1 MPLGCQHQKFG
12 PLGHWIKVNIF
23 PFYSSTVYK
32 LGFLARCYFR
42 SETMTVEFKM
52 EFVVVWKARWLSQ
65 VVEHSRSAILSKS
78 QHREHAQHHWWAIL
92 TPCSLH
98 ASRRPISRAEC
109 MDLQPASPKHRIWT
123 QSCNIPVVPASKGF
137 LRESNWDSGRLSD
150 QVVPQIGGGQEVEG
164 SASRLIPMR
173 KSWETPTLSWQHQKR
188 LLRHPS

>member
-1 MPLGCQHQKFG
+1 
-12 PLGHWIKVNIF
+12 
-23 PFYSSTVYK
+23 
-32 LGFLARCYFR
+32 
-42 SETMTVEFKM
+42 MTVEFKM

-109 MDLQPASPKHRIWT
+109 MDLQLRSLLNIKFGHRVVT
-123 QSCNIPVVPASKGF
+123 VPASSGF

-173 KSWETPTLSWQHQKR
+173 KSWETPTLSWQHQTTS
-188 LLRHPS
+188 LPILHNTFVSHHPLQMALWHALFARG